1 MERRRLGETEERP
14 VMPQNG
20 GRVDELVDLSGG
32 VAGVEWPEWRGR
44 GRGVETGEAAAMRRE
59 RGRGM
64 GLGFGE
70 GRGARGRPRLIC
82 GASVSNSREAPRRI
96 NGPGDA
102 RGRGVGLGRSRPG
115 RFSACYWAAIGSPT
129 FGPCFGPARRAGVA
143 AQALKGHRAGPAL
156 SPIDRA

>member
-1 MERRRLGETEERP
+1 MERRRLRETEERP
-14 VMPQNG
+14 VMPWNG

-70 GRGARGRPRLIC
+70 GRGAGGRPRLIC

-102 RGRGVGLGRSRPG
+102 RGRGVGLGGWAVAGRADLVPVIGPLSGRQLSGRASGRPAVLG
-115 RFSACYWAAIGSPT
+115 LRP
-129 FGPCFGPARRAGVA
+129 
-143 AQALKGHRAGPAL
+143 KH
-156 SPIDRA
+156 